1 MFHPTIYYFKVIL
14 LADKLLL
21 ICAFLGT
28 FTASHLNAQNETYYT
43 SVYGMS
49 GTELK
54 RTLNSIIDDHNSI
67 SYDNVWDAH
76 KDIYKDPSNS
86 SNIILFYSEASIS
99 NEDQDAGGSPG
110 NYFNR
115 EHLWPRSYGVGTS
128 GDDNSDLHSLVPAY
142 KSVNSTRGNKY
153 FDNSDPND
161 SKYSNPANFLAS
173 NCTADSNTFEPG
185 DAQKGRVAR
194 AILYMDTRYEYLELV
209 DTPPSPAPNS
219 DSNRMAQLS
228 TLLNWNRKFP
238 PSENEVTN
246 NQKIFDSYQNNRNP
260 YIDYP
265 EFADKV
271 WIEGPSWGKW
281 RLDNFSLP
289 ELNNLSISGDSA
301 DPDEDGISN
310 LMERA
315 IYSNPKIANASKPIT
330 IEVSGTNLLI
340 TFIRA
345 RNAENVNA
353 NIVLEESE
361 NLISWNSVNLSN
373 ASTQVLNE
381 NQESVQLSLGSTSG
395 EIITII
401 NTTNVTLVDNI
412 SELAAEDVTGDS
424 AWNIESED
432 EDDYAVIFR
441 YPGEPDAEDWLI
453 FPELNLDNYTEET
466 LSLGYRSQFL
476 DPNTE
481 LKLYYTNQYTSD
493 PSSTNWVELVDANAE
508 LNLNKSMSSTAT
520 GTFTLQSDLSNI
532 NGSAIRIGIQYTST
546 EQSLTNARAWLI
558 SNPRIQAKQTTTTTI
573 GDNSGTIK
581 KYSYY
586 RVRASS
592 L

>member
-1 MFHPTIYYFKVIL
+1 MFHPIVSYFKVTL
-14 LADKLLL
+14 LADRILL
-21 ICAFLGT
+21 ISAFLGT

-49 GTELK
+49 GSELK
-54 RTLNSIIDDHNSI
+54 ITLNSIIDDHNSI

-76 KDIYKDPSNS
+76 KDLYQDPNNS

-99 NEDQDAGGSPG
+99 NEDQDAVGSPG

-115 EHLWPRSYGVGTS
+115 EHLWPRSYGIGTS

-153 FDNSDPND
+153 FDNSDPNE
-161 SKYSNPANFLAS
+161 SRYSNPANSLAP
-173 NCTADSNTFEPG
+173 NCTADSDTFEPG

-194 AILYMDTRYEYLELV
+194 AILYMDTRYDYLELV

-228 TLLNWNRKFP
+228 TLLNWNRKFL
-238 PSENEVTN
+238 PSDNEITN
-246 NQKIFDSYQNNRNP
+246 NQKIQDYQNNRNP

-289 ELNNLSISGDSA
+289 ELDDLSISGDSA

-315 IYSNPKIANASKPIT
+315 IYSNPKIVNASKPIT

-340 TFIRA
+340 TFTRA

-361 NLISWNSVNLSN
+361 NLINWNSVNLSN

-424 AWNIESED
+424 AWNIRSENND
-432 EDDYAVIFR
+432 AWIYR
-441 YPGEPDAEDWLI
+441 YPGDPDAEDWLI
-453 FPELNLDNYTEET
+453 FPELNLDNYTEEA
-466 LSLGYRSQFL
+466 LSLGYRSQYL
-476 DPNTE
+476 DPMDTE

-508 LNLNKSMSSTAT
+508 LELNKSMNSSAT
-520 GTFTLQSDLSNI
+520 VTYTLQSDLSNI
-532 NGSAIRIGIQYTST
+532 DGSAIRIGIKYTST
-546 EQSLTNARAWLI
+546 EQSSTNARAWLV
-558 SNPRIQAKQTTTTTI
+558 SNPNISATQTTTTTI

-581 KYSYY
+581 NYSYY

-592 L
+592 F

>member
-1 MFHPTIYYFKVIL
+1 MFHPTISYFKVIL

-21 ICAFLGT
+21 ISTFLVTITT
-28 FTASHLNAQNETYYT
+28 FSLNAQSENYYNNA
-43 SVYGMS
+43 YGLS
-49 GTELK
+49 GSELK
-54 RTLNSIIDDHNSI
+54 EAISSIIDDHNSI
-67 SYDNVWDAH
+67 SYGAVWDAH
-76 KDIYKDPSNS
+76 KDLYQDPNNSN
-86 SNIILFYSEASIS
+86 NIILFYSQASIS
-99 NEDQDAGGSPG
+99 NEDQDAIGSPG

-115 EHLWPRSYGVGTS
+115 EHLWPRSYGVNDT

-161 SKYSNPANFLAS
+161 SNYSNPANPLAP

-194 AILYMDTRYEYLELV
+194 AILYMDTRYDYLELV
-209 DTPPSPAPNS
+209 DTPPSPAPIT

-238 PSENEVTN
+238 PTENEVTN
-246 NQKIFDSYQNNRNP
+246 NQRIFDSYQNNRNP

-315 IYSNPKIANASKPIT
+315 IYSNPKIVNASKPIT

-340 TFIRA
+340 TFTRA

-361 NLISWNSVNLSN
+361 NLINWNSVNLSN

-412 SELAAEDVTGDS
+412 SELAAEDVTGDN
-424 AWNIESED
+424 AWNIRIENND
-432 EDDYAVIFR
+432 AWIYR
-441 YPGEPDAEDWLI
+441 YPGDPDEEDWLI

-476 DPNTE
+476 DPMDTE

-493 PSSTNWVELVDANAE
+493 PSSTSWVELVDANAALE
-508 LNLNKSMSSTAT
+508 LNKSMSSSAT

-532 NGSAIRIGIQYTST
+532 DGTAIRIGIRYTSA
-546 EQSLTNARAWLI
+546 EQSSTNARAWLV
-558 SNPRIQAKQTTTTTI
+558 SNPNISATQTTTTTI

-592 L
+592 F